1 MGVVSIILGYL
12 LGSISTS
19 YIVGKIT
26 RGVDVR
32 NYGSGN
38 AGATNTLR
46 VLGWKM
52 ALVVLVGDI
61 LKGVLAIAFA
71 SLVTGGEAHAASRV
85 YMALAGLF
93 AIVGHN
99 WPVFLQFRGGKGVA
113 TTIGVLAVLSFFPT
127 LYAGLLAVVII
138 LLTRYVSL
146 GSLVLIA
153 FTFIFQFF
161 LHTPSVY
168 IGITF
173 IIGVLVFWR
182 HRENIVRLLHGKENR
197 ISFR

>member
-71 SLVTGGEAHAASRV
+71 SLVTGGDAHVTSRV
-85 YMALAGLF
+85 YMALAGLS

-127 LYAGLLAVVII
+127 LYAGLLALVII

-146 GSLVLIA
+146 GSLVLIV

-168 IGITF
+168 IVVTF